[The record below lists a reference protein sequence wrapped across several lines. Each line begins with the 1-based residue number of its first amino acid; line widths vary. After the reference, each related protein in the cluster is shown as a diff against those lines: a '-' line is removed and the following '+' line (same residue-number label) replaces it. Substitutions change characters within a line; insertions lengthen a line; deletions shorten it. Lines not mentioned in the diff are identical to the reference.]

1 MDASKD
7 IKNGGLRK
15 RKGVRAA
22 SSRKERKAIFLDG
35 GLAEAIFIL
44 I

>member
-7 IKNGGLRK
+7 IKMRGRK

-22 SSRKERKAIFLDG
+22 SLRKERKGIFRM
-35 GLAEAIFIL
+35 EVE
-44 I
+44 

>member
-7 IKNGGLRK
+7 IQNGGLRK

-22 SSRKERKAIFLDG
+22 SSKREQKGIFRM
-35 GLAEAIFIL
+35 EV
-44 I
+44 